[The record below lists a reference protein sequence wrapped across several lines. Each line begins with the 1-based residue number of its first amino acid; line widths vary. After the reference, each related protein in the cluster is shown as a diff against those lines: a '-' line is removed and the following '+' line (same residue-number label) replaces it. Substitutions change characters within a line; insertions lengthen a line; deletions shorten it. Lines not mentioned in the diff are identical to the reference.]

1 MDKYDDDLPEGYSL
15 LDFNEVL
22 DEEDYESYLEESDGV
37 DFVAAFQHDED
48 AGADDPLLLQG
59 SFSLGSTLGKRSSSS
74 SSSEP
79 AEELTFPDNYM
90 HAEGKEYKRKE
101 VR

>member
-1 MDKYDDDLPEGYSL
+1 MDNYDDLPEGYSL

-37 DFVAAFQHDED
+37 DLVAAFQHDEH
-48 AGADDPLLLQG
+48 AGEDDSLLQG

-74 SSSEP
+74 SSSQP
-79 AEELTFPDNYM
+79 A
-90 HAEGKEYKRKE
+90 
-101 VR
+101 